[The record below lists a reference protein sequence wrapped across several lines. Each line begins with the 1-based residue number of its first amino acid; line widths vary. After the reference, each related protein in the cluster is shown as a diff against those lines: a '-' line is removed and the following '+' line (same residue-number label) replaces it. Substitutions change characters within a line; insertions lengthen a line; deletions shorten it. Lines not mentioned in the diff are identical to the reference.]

1 LYGGEQFVHVQVECT
16 IIAAHGTR
24 LFALRFLVLS
34 LLGTAA
40 ALYYAQLGLTLSHY
54 DARGHLMVA
63 RRVFDN
69 MMPGWIQLGAVWLP
83 LPHALNA
90 LPVQWDWAFRTG
102 ATGVAIS
109 VLSLS
114 AGLAALG
121 GYIAE
126 RTGSMVAGVA
136 VALAVLVN
144 PNVLY
149 LQSTPMTEPLLFG
162 LACMALLTMDRWL
175 REPASAMPWTG
186 TALIL
191 LMLTRYE
198 GWLITAALMAC
209 ALIAHPR
216 QTIRLAVYPVS
227 AFVGF
232 LLLGYG
238 STGHWFVASGF
249 FEPNNPALGN
259 PQLAWEQVLGATAD
273 LSDPWLLRA
282 GGLGVIGALVAA
294 FMARAEGRAAV
305 ARALLPLSLFAATV
319 LPMYAFTSGHP
330 IRVRYMVSMVFAL
343 TVLAAF
349 AIKWLPVKARGAAA
363 VLFLAFMAWTVNP
376 LDGDAPMVRESQWE
390 RPFSQARVP
399 VTLALKARWD
409 GTPIMASMGSLGH
422 YMQEMSHEG
431 FVLANFLHEGNG
443 DIWKAAEITPAPYVR
458 WMLIEETAEGGDTL
472 AQRAR
477 ASQHYLEAFTRVA
490 EGGGVALYERRH

>member
-1 LYGGEQFVHVQVECT
+1 VQVEWT
-16 IIAAHGTR
+16 IIAAKVTG
-24 LFALRFLVLS
+24 LLALRFLLFL
-34 LLGTAA
+34 LLGTTA
-40 ALYYAQLGLTLSHY
+40 ALYYAQLDLTLSHY

-83 LPHALNA
+83 LPHVLNA
-90 LPVQWDWAFRTG
+90 IPVQWDWAFRTG

-114 AGLAALG
+114 AGLAALS
-121 GYIAE
+121 GYLAE
-126 RTGSMVAGVA
+126 RTGSVVAGVA
-136 VALAVLVN
+136 IALAVLLN

-162 LACMALLTMDRWL
+162 LACVALVSMDRWL
-175 REPASAMPWTG
+175 REPEAAMPWTG
-186 TALIL
+186 SALIL

-198 GWLITAALMAC
+198 GWLITAALMVC
-209 ALIAHPR
+209 AVIAHPR
-216 QTIRLAVYPVS
+216 HAVRLAVYPVS

-238 STGHWFVASGF
+238 STGHWFVSSGF

-259 PQLAWEQVLGATAD
+259 PRLAWEQILEATAD
-273 LSDPWLLRA
+273 LSDTWLLRA
-282 GGLGVIGALVAA
+282 GALGVAGALVAA
-294 FMARAEGRAAV
+294 VVARVDGRAAV
-305 ARALLPLSLFAATV
+305 TRALLPLSLLAAAA
-319 LPMYAFTSGHP
+319 LPLYAFTSGHP

-343 TVLAAF
+343 TVLTAW
-349 AIKWLPVKARGAAA
+349 AIRWLPANFRGASA
-363 VLFLAFMAWTVNP
+363 VVFLGLMVWTVSP
-376 LDGDAPMVRESQWE
+376 LDSEAPMVRESQWE
-390 RPFSQARVP
+390 RPFSQARRP

-422 YMQEMSHEG
+422 YMQEMSRDG

-443 DIWKAAEITPAPYVR
+443 DIWEAAEITPAPYVR
-458 WMLIEETAEGGDTL
+458 WMLIEETAEGGDSL
-472 AQRAR
+472 SQRAR
-477 ASQHYLEAFTRVA
+477 DSARYLEAFTRIA
-490 EGGGVALYERRH
+490 EGGGVALYEREYR